1 VVLRPDSVRWGIVG
15 TGGIATRFVDALR
28 ETPGAVLVAV
38 ASRGPDRA
46 AAFSAQHGVERAH
59 GSYAALAADPDVDV
73 AYVATPHACHAAD
86 AIRML
91 EAGKHVLCEKP
102 LALDAAQ
109 VDRMRAAAT
118 ASGRFLMEAMWS
130 RFLPSWRTVR
140 LLVADGRIGEPVHVA
155 ADFGFRFPTDPT
167 HRLFD
172 PALGGGA
179 LLDIG
184 VYPVHLATM
193 VLGPVAGV
201 HATGQLGP
209 TGVDELVAA
218 VLDHERGTG
227 VVTAALRA
235 DLPCTAR
242 VSGTA
247 GAIDVPAFMH
257 CADHLVVRSDGRVE
271 RVDCSFVGEGMRFQV
286 EEVHR
291 CLAGGEV
298 ESPTMPLAE
307 SRAVAA
313 ACDEVLAQL
322 GVRYPQG
329 AHG

>member
-1 VVLRPDSVRWGIVG
+1 MSSPDTVRWGIVG

-28 ETPGAVLVAV
+28 ETPGAVLGAV
-38 ASRGPDRA
+38 ASRVPEPA
-46 AAFSAQHGVERAH
+46 VAFATRHGAERAH
-59 GSYAALAADPDVDV
+59 GSYAALAADPGVDV
-73 AYVATPHACHAAD
+73 AYVATPHARHAAD
-86 AIRML
+86 SILML

-109 VDRMRAAAT
+109 VDRMRGAAM

-130 RFLPSWRTVR
+130 RFLPSWRMIR
-140 LLVADGRIGEPVHVA
+140 MLVSDGRIGEPVHVA

-193 VLGPVAGV
+193 VLGTVSGV

-227 VVTAALRA
+227 VVTAALRT

-247 GAIDVPAFMH
+247 GAIEVPAFMH
-257 CADHLVVRSDGRVE
+257 CADHLVIRSGGRLE

-286 EEVHR
+286 DEVHR
-291 CLAGGEV
+291 CLAAGAT

-322 GVRYPQG
+322 GVDHPRE